1 MAEFDGQE
9 KTEDPTSKK
18 LTDARN
24 KGQVAKSVEINS
36 LAVFGFGLLLIF
48 LTKNYTGK
56 LLGQFTKEIFS
67 SLNTLEMS
75 KAVIQTY
82 AIKWALFFFAFMIPI
97 IGGIVVIALVSNIA
111 QIGFK
116 FTPKAF
122 KLDLSR
128 FNPFSGIKR
137 IFFSSRSYVEL
148 LKSVLKLVVISVFT
162 YFIIKKLIDDTTYLI
177 DLSIEDT
184 VQFMFDSAF
193 TLVWKIV
200 LFFAVIASID
210 FLFQKYKFKKQM
222 MMTKTEVKEEYKQLE
237 GDPQIK
243 SRIRKQMLLSA
254 RSRMMKEIPTADV
267 VITNPTHVAVAL
279 KYDMQKDAAPKVVA
293 KGLDDLA
300 QRIKKIAAENNVPLH
315 EDVELAR
322 ALYKA
327 CDVGDFIPAKMFKA
341 VAQIL
346 AYLFQLKKIKKK
358 SII

>member
-56 LLGQFTKEIFS
+56 LLGRFTKEIFS

-82 AIKWALFFFAFMIPI
+82 AIKWALFFFSFMVPI

-116 FTPKAF
+116 FAPKAF

-137 IFFSSRSYVEL
+137 LFFSSRSYVEL
-148 LKSVLKLVVISVFT
+148 LKSVLKLVVISLFT

-193 TLVWKIV
+193 TLVWKII

-210 FLFQKYKFKKQM
+210 FIFQKYKFKKQM

-254 RSRMMKEIPTADV
+254 RSRMMKDIPTADV

-358 SII
+358 SIV